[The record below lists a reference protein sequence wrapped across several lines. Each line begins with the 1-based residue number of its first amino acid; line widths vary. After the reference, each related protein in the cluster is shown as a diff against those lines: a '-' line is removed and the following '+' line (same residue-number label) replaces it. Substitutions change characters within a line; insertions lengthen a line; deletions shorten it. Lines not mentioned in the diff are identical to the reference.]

1 MAPQPG
7 TAVVEVRGDLT
18 IAPPNSVQRNYILI
32 KGITHRLPV
41 PVNAWW
47 RIATSRAARSFAIS
61 LQAKMSAMTRAAESG
76 NDSRFMRDR
85 LQDTTADA
93 PGGRQQ
99 VRIFRRG
106 YRSLTGNIDFG
117 D

>member
-1 MAPQPG
+1 LVAHRDV
-7 TAVVEVRGDLT
+7 TRSALVRD
-18 IAPPNSVQRNYILI
+18 R
-32 KGITHRLPV
+32 
-41 PVNAWW
+41 
-47 RIATSRAARSFAIS
+47 RAGR
-61 LQAKMSAMTRAAESG
+61 MSTMTRAAESG